1 MNAPRTSLPLGEHD
15 EGRRLDRVLRRLL
28 PEVSLSRIYTLIR
41 KGEIRV
47 GGRRR
52 AASYRI
58 ERGDSLELPEELAP
72 AGSAANDAAND
83 AADGA
88 ADNATIPADLADRVV
103 YENEHLLAIDK
114 PAGMPV
120 HGRNGLLAALRP
132 YLEGGAR
139 KSISFRPGP
148 IHRLDRNTSGL
159 MLFPRSL
166 RGSQRASDLL
176 RTGRLEKGYLA
187 LLSGRLHGIEVWE
200 DLLER
205 DRSRNVTRVVS
216 GAEGTGRP
224 ARSVVAPLAGG
235 PTGTEDGPEVTLAL
249 IRIETGRTHQIRA
262 QAEAHGHP
270 LLGDTKYGGGG
281 GRGAGI
287 NHGPG
292 GAGRGRGGRVHGRA
306 DRGGKGAAIP
316 PDAYFLHAAVL
327 INRDPDEVFPARV
340 ICAPPGRE
348 RRKEL
353 GARLGVR
360 DAPKGDRGTGAGA
373 GAGTGAGAGG
383 RAAGTAAELDAAL
396 SCTALSESLSG
407 LVYKEPGNQ

>member
-1 MNAPRTSLPLGEHD
+1 LN
-15 EGRRLDRVLRRLL
+15 
-28 PEVSLSRIYTLIR
+28 RIYTLVR

-58 ERGDSLELPEELAP
+58 ERGDVLELPEELAP
-72 AGSAANDAAND
+72 SGGRGNGTPHGGTDA
-83 AADGA
+83 GA
-88 ADNATIPADLADRVV
+88 AGGVAATIPADLADRVV

-166 RGSQRASDLL
+166 RGSQRASELL

-187 LLSGRLHGIEVWE
+187 LLSGRLHGIEAWG
-200 DLLER
+200 DILER
-205 DRSRNVTRVVS
+205 DRSHNVTRAVD
-216 GAEGTGRP
+216 GAEDAGRP
-224 ARSVVAPLAGG
+224 ARTVVAPLAGG
-235 PTGTEDGPEVTLAL
+235 SAAAQGGAEVTLAL

-262 QAEAHGHP
+262 QAEAHGYP

-281 GRGAGI
+281 E
-287 NHGPG
+287 
-292 GAGRGRGGRVHGRA
+292 RGGRVNRAPGGAGRA
-306 DRGGKGAAIP
+306 DRGGKGTAIP
-316 PDAYFLHAAVL
+316 PDTYFLHAAVL
-327 INRDPDEVFPARV
+327 INREPDEIFPARV

-348 RRKEL
+348 RRKQLE
-353 GARLGVR
+353 ARIGLR
-360 DAPKGDRGTGAGA
+360 NAHKGERGTGAG
-373 GAGTGAGAGG
+373 GTASTA
-383 RAAGTAAELDAAL
+383 AAELDAAL

-407 LVYKEPGNQ
+407 LVYKEPDNQ